1 LNKLQAPKILEVKQL
16 KIQFKSK
23 EKEDFTAVNDISFHI
38 YEGETYGLVGESGSG
53 KSTTVRA
60 ILNLVDITSGEI
72 IYKDQT
78 ISDLNENK
86 FRNIRKDMQMIFQE
100 PISSLDPKMKVGETL
115 EEVLKI
121 HGVFNKEQ
129 AMHQVI
135 GILEKVGLSVEHF
148 FKYPHQLSGGQAQRA
163 CIARALIIN
172 PTVLVCDEPVSALD
186 VSVQAQI
193 INLLIDL
200 KKSYNLTQIFIAH
213 DLSVVRHVSDRI
225 GTMYLGNIVEE
236 APTDILF
243 AEPLHPYT
251 KLLLSS
257 IPVPNPLEKRIY
269 QEVIGE
275 ASIDNIGCKYKGKCP
290 YVTEVCQTS
299 KPILKEVAEQ
309 HFVACHLY

>member
-1 LNKLQAPKILEVKQL
+1 MNKLQAPKILEVKQL

-213 DLSVVRHVSDRI
+213 DLSVVRHISDRI